1 MTEPVAPSEG
11 RGVVHLF
18 CKPSSSFDQAA
29 AIAAIEK
36 AQANDVQVV
45 TVSMLGHKADVAII
59 GSALLD
65 AYNKGGKE
73 EGLKLFN
80 SLFNS

>member
-1 MTEPVAPSEG
+1 MSEPVAPSEG

-18 CKPSSSFDQAA
+18 CKPTADFDSTA

-45 TVSMLGHKADVAII
+45 TISMLGHKADVAIMAMHPDWWELRRLQ
-59 GSALLD
+59 SAITK
-65 AYNKGGKE
+65 A
-73 EGLKLFN
+73 GL
-80 SLFNS
+80 SLIHI

>member
-18 CKPSSSFDQAA
+18 CKPSVSFDQAA
-29 AIAAIEK
+29 AIAVIEK

-45 TVSMLGHKADVAII
+45 TVSMLGHKADVAIM
-59 GSALLD
+59 AMHPDWL
-65 AYNKGGKE
+65 
-73 EGLKLFN
+73 
-80 SLFNS
+80 SLIHI